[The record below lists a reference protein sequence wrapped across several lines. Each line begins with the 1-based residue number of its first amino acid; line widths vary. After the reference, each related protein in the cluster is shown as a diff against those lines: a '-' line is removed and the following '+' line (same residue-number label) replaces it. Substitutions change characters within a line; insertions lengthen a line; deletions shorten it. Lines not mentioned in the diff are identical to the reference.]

1 MVLPNKMEELSR
13 RKEVVMK
20 SSRNFLFAML
30 VLFVLFCLLQINLP
44 KKFVWSPTFSH
55 VDKQPL
61 GCFVFDSVLTQSLPN
76 GYHVTKKTFFQLDQ
90 EHAKEKISVLMVV
103 NQQDLK
109 QLDVK
114 YLCNIARRG
123 GKVMVVASSSFDDGR
138 NADTVVGD
146 TVGGGK
152 MEEVSVS
159 DDSHENPFVDE
170 LERTFKVKIE
180 DGMYFSLRGIL
191 SGLRAHDNDM
201 YDTIYWNN
209 RETMYA
215 VQPYRMFYNMVGGT
229 LFVDS
234 VPKVKRLAYTLSTA
248 GYDYKYDS
256 LYVGDFTRFDTIVD
270 KKERIERID
279 TFAIKKVPAA
289 VSVPYGKGEVI
300 FVSSPLLF
308 TNYGMLEGN
317 TFVYIFR
324 LMSYL
329 ADLPV
334 YRTEAYVKTDAMLV
348 AEQSPFREFIKRPP
362 LRWAL
367 YLALLGV
374 VLFMIFTAR
383 RRQRVIPIMSKPANR
398 SLEFIQLIGTL
409 YYQRKDHVDLVRKK
423 FKLFAEELRK
433 TAGVDI
439 SDVNTDDREYLLL
452 AEKTGMNCDR
462 LKKVIRQIRLVL
474 HSEDNISVEEMRSLI
489 DAMDTIVRHAKNG

>member
-1 MVLPNKMEELSR
+1 
-13 RKEVVMK
+13 MK

-30 VLFVLFCLLQINLP
+30 VLFVLFCLLQVNLP

-55 VDKQPL
+55 VDKQPF

-103 NQQDLK
+103 DQQNLK

-123 GKVMVVASSSFDDGR
+123 GKVMVVASGSFDDGR
-138 NADTVVGD
+138 NADTVV
-146 TVGGGK
+146 
-152 MEEVSVS
+152 
-159 DDSHENPFVDE
+159 VDE
-170 LERTFKVKIE
+170 LERTFKVRIE
-180 DGMYFSLRGIL
+180 DGTYFSLRGIL
-191 SGLRAHDNDM
+191 AGLKAHDNDM

-215 VQPYRMFYNMVGGT
+215 AQPYRMFYNMVGGT

-248 GYDYKYDS
+248 GYDYRHDS
-256 LYVGDFTRFDTIVD
+256 LYVGDFTGFDTIVD
-270 KKERIERID
+270 EKERIERID
-279 TFAIKKVPAA
+279 TFAIKKIPVA

-317 TFVYIFR
+317 TSVYIFR

-452 AEKTGMNCDR
+452 AEKTGMNSDR

-474 HSEDNISVEEMRSLI
+474 HSEGNISVEEMRSLI

>member
-1 MVLPNKMEELSR
+1 
-13 RKEVVMK
+13 
-20 SSRNFLFAML
+20 ML
-30 VLFVLFCLLQINLP
+30 VLFVLFCLLQVNLP

-103 NQQDLK
+103 DQQNLK

-138 NADTVVGD
+138 NADTVV
-146 TVGGGK
+146 
-152 MEEVSVS
+152 
-159 DDSHENPFVDE
+159 VDE
-170 LERTFKVKIE
+170 LERTFKVRIE
-180 DGMYFSLRGIL
+180 DGTYFSLRGIL
-191 SGLRAHDNDM
+191 AGLKAHDNDM

-215 VQPYRMFYNMVGGT
+215 AQSYRMFYNMVGGT

-248 GYDYKYDS
+248 GYDYKHDS
-256 LYVGDFTRFDTIVD
+256 LYVGDFTGFDTIVD
-270 KKERIERID
+270 EKERIERID
-279 TFAIKKVPAA
+279 TFAIKKVPTA

-367 YLALLGV
+367 YLVLLGV

-383 RRQRVIPIMSKPANR
+383 RRQRVIPIISKPANR

-452 AEKTGMNCDR
+452 AEKTGMNSDR

-474 HSEDNISVEEMRSLI
+474 HSEGNISVEEMRSLI

>member
-30 VLFVLFCLLQINLP
+30 VLFVLFCLLQVNLP

-103 NQQDLK
+103 DQQDLK

-138 NADTVVGD
+138 NADTVV
-146 TVGGGK
+146 
-152 MEEVSVS
+152 
-159 DDSHENPFVDE
+159 VDE
-170 LERTFKVKIE
+170 LERTFKVRIE

-191 SGLRAHDNDM
+191 AGLKAHDNDM

-215 VQPYRMFYNMVGGT
+215 AQSYRMFYNMVGGT

-248 GYDYKYDS
+248 GYDYKLDS
-256 LYVGDFTRFDTIVD
+256 LYVGDFTGFDTIVD
-270 KKERIERID
+270 EKERIERID
-279 TFAIKKVPAA
+279 TFAIKKVPTA

-317 TFVYIFR
+317 TSVYIFR

-452 AEKTGMNCDR
+452 AEKTGMNSDR

-474 HSEDNISVEEMRSLI
+474 HSEGNISVEEMRSLI

>member
-1 MVLPNKMEELSR
+1 
-13 RKEVVMK
+13 MK

-30 VLFVLFCLLQINLP
+30 VLFVLFCLLQVNLP

-55 VDKQPL
+55 VDKQPF

-103 NQQDLK
+103 DQQDLK

-138 NADTVVGD
+138 NADTVV
-146 TVGGGK
+146 
-152 MEEVSVS
+152 
-159 DDSHENPFVDE
+159 VDE

-180 DGMYFSLRGIL
+180 DGLYFSLRGIL
-191 SGLRAHDNDM
+191 SGLKAHDNDM

-215 VQPYRMFYNMVGGT
+215 AQSYRMFYNMVGGT

-248 GYDYKYDS
+248 GYDYKHDS

-279 TFAIKKVPAA
+279 TFAIKKIPTA

-317 TFVYIFR
+317 TSVYIFR

-452 AEKTGMNCDR
+452 AEKTGMNSDR

-474 HSEDNISVEEMRSLI
+474 HSEGNISVEEMRSLI

>member
-1 MVLPNKMEELSR
+1 MVQPNKMEELSR

-30 VLFVLFCLLQINLP
+30 VLFVLFCLLQVNLP

-103 NQQDLK
+103 DQQDLK

-138 NADTVVGD
+138 NADTVV
-146 TVGGGK
+146 
-152 MEEVSVS
+152 
-159 DDSHENPFVDE
+159 VDE

-180 DGMYFSLRGIL
+180 DGIYFSLRGIL

-215 VQPYRMFYNMVGGT
+215 AQPYRMFYNMVGGT

-248 GYDYKYDS
+248 GYDYKHDS

-317 TFVYIFR
+317 TSVYIFR

-329 ADLPV
+329 ADLPM

-452 AEKTGMNCDR
+452 AEKTGMNSDR

-474 HSEDNISVEEMRSLI
+474 HSEGNISVEEMRSLI

>member
-1 MVLPNKMEELSR
+1 
-13 RKEVVMK
+13 MK

-30 VLFVLFCLLQINLP
+30 VLFVLFCLLQVNLP

-55 VDKQPL
+55 VDKQPF

-103 NQQDLK
+103 DQQDLK

-138 NADTVVGD
+138 NADTVV
-146 TVGGGK
+146 
-152 MEEVSVS
+152 
-159 DDSHENPFVDE
+159 VDE

-180 DGMYFSLRGIL
+180 DGLYFSLRGIL
-191 SGLRAHDNDM
+191 SGLKAHDNDM

-215 VQPYRMFYNMVGGT
+215 AQSYRMFYNMVGGT

-248 GYDYKYDS
+248 GYDYKHDS
-256 LYVGDFTRFDTIVD
+256 LYVGDFTSFDTIVD
-270 KKERIERID
+270 EKERIERID
-279 TFAIKKVPAA
+279 TFAIKKVPTA

-317 TFVYIFR
+317 TSVYIFR

-334 YRTEAYVKTDAMLV
+334 YRTEAYIKTDAMLV

-452 AEKTGMNCDR
+452 AEKTGMNSDR

-474 HSEDNISVEEMRSLI
+474 HSEGNISVEEMRSLI

>member
-1 MVLPNKMEELSR
+1 
-13 RKEVVMK
+13 MK

-30 VLFVLFCLLQINLP
+30 VLFVLFCLLQVNLP

-103 NQQDLK
+103 DQQDLK

-138 NADTVVGD
+138 NADTVV
-146 TVGGGK
+146 
-152 MEEVSVS
+152 
-159 DDSHENPFVDE
+159 VDE

-180 DGMYFSLRGIL
+180 DGLYFSLRGIL
-191 SGLRAHDNDM
+191 SGLKAHDNDM

-215 VQPYRMFYNMVGGT
+215 AQSYRMFYNMVGGT

-248 GYDYKYDS
+248 GYDYRHDS

-270 KKERIERID
+270 EKERIERID
-279 TFAIKKVPAA
+279 TFAIKKVPTA

-317 TFVYIFR
+317 TSVYIFR

-409 YYQRKDHVDLVRKK
+409 YYQRKDHVNLVRKK

-452 AEKTGMNCDR
+452 AEKTGMNSDR

-474 HSEDNISVEEMRSLI
+474 HSEGNISVEEMRSLI

>member
-1 MVLPNKMEELSR
+1 
-13 RKEVVMK
+13 MK

-30 VLFVLFCLLQINLP
+30 VLFVLFCLLQVNLP

-55 VDKQPL
+55 VDKQPF

-103 NQQDLK
+103 DQQDLK

-123 GKVMVVASSSFDDGR
+123 GKVMVVASSSLDDGR
-138 NADTVVGD
+138 NADTVV
-146 TVGGGK
+146 
-152 MEEVSVS
+152 
-159 DDSHENPFVDE
+159 VDE
-170 LERTFKVKIE
+170 LERTFKVRIE

-191 SGLRAHDNDM
+191 AGLKAHDNDM

-215 VQPYRMFYNMVGGT
+215 AQPYRMFYNMVGGT

-279 TFAIKKVPAA
+279 TFAIKKIPVA

-317 TFVYIFR
+317 TSVYIFR

-452 AEKTGMNCDR
+452 AEKTGMNSDR

-474 HSEDNISVEEMRSLI
+474 HSEGNISVEEMRSLI

>member
-1 MVLPNKMEELSR
+1 
-13 RKEVVMK
+13 MK

-30 VLFVLFCLLQINLP
+30 VLFVLFCLLQVNLP

-55 VDKQPL
+55 IDKQPF

-103 NQQDLK
+103 DQQNLK

-123 GKVMVVASSSFDDGR
+123 GKVMVVASGSFDDSR
-138 NADTVVGD
+138 NADTVV
-146 TVGGGK
+146 
-152 MEEVSVS
+152 
-159 DDSHENPFVDE
+159 VDE

-191 SGLRAHDNDM
+191 AGLKAHDNDM

-215 VQPYRMFYNMVGGT
+215 AQSYRMFYNMVGGT

-248 GYDYKYDS
+248 GYDYRHDS
-256 LYVGDFTRFDTIVD
+256 LYVGDFTGFDTIVD
-270 KKERIERID
+270 EKERIERID
-279 TFAIKKVPAA
+279 TFAIKKIPVA

-452 AEKTGMNCDR
+452 AEKTGMNSDR

-474 HSEDNISVEEMRSLI
+474 HSEGNISVEEMRSLI

>member
-1 MVLPNKMEELSR
+1 MVLQNKMEEVSR

-20 SSRNFLFAML
+20 SSRNFLFSML
-30 VLFVLFCLLQINLP
+30 VLFVLFCLLQVNLP

-103 NQQDLK
+103 DQQDLK

-123 GKVMVVASSSFDDGR
+123 GKVMVVASSSLDDGR
-138 NADTVVGD
+138 NADTVV
-146 TVGGGK
+146 
-152 MEEVSVS
+152 
-159 DDSHENPFVDE
+159 VDE

-180 DGMYFSLRGIL
+180 DGIYFSLRGIL

-215 VQPYRMFYNMVGGT
+215 AQSYRMFYNMVGGT

-234 VPKVKRLAYTLSTA
+234 VPKVKKLAYTLSTA

-279 TFAIKKVPAA
+279 TFAIKKIPAV

-348 AEQSPFREFIKRPP
+348 AEQSPFWEFIKRPP

-439 SDVNTDDREYLLL
+439 SDVNTDDSEYLLL
-452 AEKTGMNCDR
+452 AEKTGMNSDR

-474 HSEDNISVEEMRSLI
+474 HSEGNISVEEMRSLI

>member
-1 MVLPNKMEELSR
+1 
-13 RKEVVMK
+13 MK

-30 VLFVLFCLLQINLP
+30 VLFVLFCLLQVNLP

-55 VDKQPL
+55 VDKQPF

-103 NQQDLK
+103 DQQNLK

-138 NADTVVGD
+138 NTDTVV
-146 TVGGGK
+146 
-152 MEEVSVS
+152 
-159 DDSHENPFVDE
+159 VDE
-170 LERTFKVKIE
+170 LERTFKVRIE
-180 DGMYFSLRGIL
+180 DGTYFSLRGIL
-191 SGLRAHDNDM
+191 AGLKAHDNDM

-215 VQPYRMFYNMVGGT
+215 AQSYRMFYNMVGGT

-248 GYDYKYDS
+248 GYDYRYDS
-256 LYVGDFTRFDTIVD
+256 LYVGDFTGFDTIVD
-270 KKERIERID
+270 EKERIERID
-279 TFAIKKVPAA
+279 TFAIKKVPTA

-383 RRQRVIPIMSKPANR
+383 RRQRVIPILSKPANR

-452 AEKTGMNCDR
+452 AEKTGMNSDR

-474 HSEDNISVEEMRSLI
+474 HSEGNISVEEMRSLI

>member
-1 MVLPNKMEELSR
+1 
-13 RKEVVMK
+13 MK
-20 SSRNFLFAML
+20 SSRNFLFVML
-30 VLFVLFCLLQINLP
+30 ALFVLFCLLQVNLP

-55 VDKQPL
+55 VDKQPF

-103 NQQDLK
+103 DQQNLK

-123 GKVMVVASSSFDDGR
+123 GKVMVVASGSFDDGR
-138 NADTVVGD
+138 NADTVV
-146 TVGGGK
+146 
-152 MEEVSVS
+152 
-159 DDSHENPFVDE
+159 VDE
-170 LERTFKVKIE
+170 LERTFNVRIE
-180 DGMYFSLRGIL
+180 DGTYFSLRGIL
-191 SGLRAHDNDM
+191 AGLKAHDNDM

-215 VQPYRMFYNMVGGT
+215 AQSYRMFYNMVGGT

-248 GYDYKYDS
+248 GYDYRQDS
-256 LYVGDFTRFDTIVD
+256 LYVGDFTSFDTIVD
-270 KKERIERID
+270 EKERIERID
-279 TFAIKKVPAA
+279 TFAIKKIPVA

-383 RRQRVIPIMSKPANR
+383 RRQRVIPIISKPANR

-452 AEKTGMNCDR
+452 AEKTGMNSDR

-474 HSEDNISVEEMRSLI
+474 HSEGNISVEEMRSLI

>member
-1 MVLPNKMEELSR
+1 
-13 RKEVVMK
+13 
-20 SSRNFLFAML
+20 ML
-30 VLFVLFCLLQINLP
+30 VLFVLFCLLQVNLP

-103 NQQDLK
+103 DQQNLK

-138 NADTVVGD
+138 NADTVV
-146 TVGGGK
+146 
-152 MEEVSVS
+152 
-159 DDSHENPFVDE
+159 VDE
-170 LERTFKVKIE
+170 LERTFKVRIE
-180 DGMYFSLRGIL
+180 DGTYFSLRGIL
-191 SGLRAHDNDM
+191 SGLKAHDNDM

-215 VQPYRMFYNMVGGT
+215 AQSYRMFYNMVGGT

-248 GYDYKYDS
+248 GYDYRHDS

-270 KKERIERID
+270 EKERIERID
-279 TFAIKKVPAA
+279 TFAIKKVPTA

-452 AEKTGMNCDR
+452 AEKTGMNSDR

>member
-1 MVLPNKMEELSR
+1 
-13 RKEVVMK
+13 
-20 SSRNFLFAML
+20 ML
-30 VLFVLFCLLQINLP
+30 VLFVLFCLLQVNLP

-55 VDKQPL
+55 VDKQPF

-103 NQQDLK
+103 DQQNLK

-138 NADTVVGD
+138 NADTVV
-146 TVGGGK
+146 
-152 MEEVSVS
+152 
-159 DDSHENPFVDE
+159 VDE
-170 LERTFKVKIE
+170 LERTFKVRIE
-180 DGMYFSLRGIL
+180 DGTYFSLRGIL
-191 SGLRAHDNDM
+191 AGLKAHDNDM

-215 VQPYRMFYNMVGGT
+215 AQPYRMFYNMVGGT

-248 GYDYKYDS
+248 GYDYRQDS
-256 LYVGDFTRFDTIVD
+256 LYVGDFTGFDTIVD
-270 KKERIERID
+270 EKERIERID
-279 TFAIKKVPAA
+279 TFAIKKIPVA

-383 RRQRVIPIMSKPANR
+383 RRQRVIPIISKPANR

-452 AEKTGMNCDR
+452 AEKTGMNSDR

-474 HSEDNISVEEMRSLI
+474 HSEGNISVEEMRSLI

>member
-30 VLFVLFCLLQINLP
+30 VLFVLFCLLQVNLP

-138 NADTVVGD
+138 NADTVV
-146 TVGGGK
+146 
-152 MEEVSVS
+152 
-159 DDSHENPFVDE
+159 VDE

-180 DGMYFSLRGIL
+180 DGRFFSLRGIL
-191 SGLRAHDNDM
+191 SGLREHDNDM

-215 VQPYRMFYNMVGGT
+215 AQPYRMFYNMVGGT

-248 GYDYKYDS
+248 GYDYKHDS

-452 AEKTGMNCDR
+452 AEKTGMNSDR

-474 HSEDNISVEEMRSLI
+474 HSEGNISVEEMRSLI

>member
-1 MVLPNKMEELSR
+1 
-13 RKEVVMK
+13 
-20 SSRNFLFAML
+20 ML
-30 VLFVLFCLLQINLP
+30 VLFVLFCLLQVNLP

-103 NQQDLK
+103 DQQNLK

-114 YLCNIARRG
+114 YPCNIARRG

-138 NADTVVGD
+138 NTDTVV
-146 TVGGGK
+146 
-152 MEEVSVS
+152 
-159 DDSHENPFVDE
+159 VDE
-170 LERTFKVKIE
+170 LERTFKVRIE
-180 DGMYFSLRGIL
+180 DGLYFSLRGIL
-191 SGLRAHDNDM
+191 AGLKAHDNDM

-215 VQPYRMFYNMVGGT
+215 AQSYRMFYNMVGGT

-248 GYDYKYDS
+248 GYDYRHDS

-270 KKERIERID
+270 EKERIERID
-279 TFAIKKVPAA
+279 TFAIKKIPTA

-317 TFVYIFR
+317 TSVYIFR

-374 VLFMIFTAR
+374 ALFMIFTAR

-439 SDVNTDDREYLLL
+439 SDVNTDDREYQLL
-452 AEKTGMNCDR
+452 AEKTGMNSDR

-474 HSEDNISVEEMRSLI
+474 HSEGNISVEEMRSLI

>member
-1 MVLPNKMEELSR
+1 
-13 RKEVVMK
+13 
-20 SSRNFLFAML
+20 ML
-30 VLFVLFCLLQINLP
+30 VLFVLFCLLQVNLP

-103 NQQDLK
+103 DQQDLK

-138 NADTVVGD
+138 NADTVV
-146 TVGGGK
+146 
-152 MEEVSVS
+152 
-159 DDSHENPFVDE
+159 VDE

-180 DGMYFSLRGIL
+180 DGIYFSLRGIL
-191 SGLRAHDNDM
+191 SGLKAHDNDM

-215 VQPYRMFYNMVGGT
+215 AQSYRMFYNMVGGT

-279 TFAIKKVPAA
+279 TFAIKKVPTA

-452 AEKTGMNCDR
+452 AEKTGMNSDR

-474 HSEDNISVEEMRSLI
+474 HSEGNISVEEMRSLI

>member
-30 VLFVLFCLLQINLP
+30 VLFVLFCLLQVNLP

-103 NQQDLK
+103 DQQDLK

-138 NADTVVGD
+138 NADTVV
-146 TVGGGK
+146 
-152 MEEVSVS
+152 
-159 DDSHENPFVDE
+159 VDE
-170 LERTFKVKIE
+170 LERTFKVRIE

-215 VQPYRMFYNMVGGT
+215 AQSYRMFYNMVGGT

-248 GYDYKYDS
+248 GYDYKHDS

-317 TFVYIFR
+317 TSVYIFR

-452 AEKTGMNCDR
+452 AEKTGMNSDR

-474 HSEDNISVEEMRSLI
+474 HSEGNISVEEMRSLI

>member
-1 MVLPNKMEELSR
+1 
-13 RKEVVMK
+13 MK

-30 VLFVLFCLLQINLP
+30 VLFVLFCLLQVNLP

-55 VDKQPL
+55 VDKQPF

-103 NQQDLK
+103 DQQNLK

-138 NADTVVGD
+138 NADTVV
-146 TVGGGK
+146 
-152 MEEVSVS
+152 
-159 DDSHENPFVDE
+159 VDE

-180 DGMYFSLRGIL
+180 DGLYFSLRGIL
-191 SGLRAHDNDM
+191 AGLKAHDNDM

-215 VQPYRMFYNMVGGT
+215 AQSYRMFYNMVGGT

-248 GYDYKYDS
+248 GYDYKHDS

-270 KKERIERID
+270 EKERIERID
-279 TFAIKKVPAA
+279 TFAIKKVPTA

-317 TFVYIFR
+317 TSVYIFR

-383 RRQRVIPIMSKPANR
+383 RRQRVIPIISKPANR

-452 AEKTGMNCDR
+452 AEKTGMNSDR

-474 HSEDNISVEEMRSLI
+474 HSEGNISVEEMRSLI

>member
-1 MVLPNKMEELSR
+1 
-13 RKEVVMK
+13 MK

-30 VLFVLFCLLQINLP
+30 VLFVLFCLLQVNLP

-103 NQQDLK
+103 DQQNLK

-123 GKVMVVASSSFDDGR
+123 GKVMVVASGSFDDGR
-138 NADTVVGD
+138 NADTVV
-146 TVGGGK
+146 
-152 MEEVSVS
+152 
-159 DDSHENPFVDE
+159 VDE
-170 LERTFKVKIE
+170 LERTFNVRIE
-180 DGMYFSLRGIL
+180 DGTYFSLRGIL
-191 SGLRAHDNDM
+191 AGLKAHDNDM

-215 VQPYRMFYNMVGGT
+215 AQSYRMFYNMVGGT

-248 GYDYKYDS
+248 GYDYKHDS

-270 KKERIERID
+270 EKERIERID
-279 TFAIKKVPAA
+279 TFAIKKIPTA

-317 TFVYIFR
+317 TSVYIFR

-452 AEKTGMNCDR
+452 AEKTGMNSDR

-474 HSEDNISVEEMRSLI
+474 HSEGNISVEEMRSLI

>member
-1 MVLPNKMEELSR
+1 
-13 RKEVVMK
+13 MK

-30 VLFVLFCLLQINLP
+30 VLFVLFCLLQVNLP

-55 VDKQPL
+55 VDKQPF

-103 NQQDLK
+103 DQQNLK

-138 NADTVVGD
+138 NADTVV
-146 TVGGGK
+146 
-152 MEEVSVS
+152 
-159 DDSHENPFVDE
+159 VDE

-180 DGMYFSLRGIL
+180 DGLYFSLRGIL
-191 SGLRAHDNDM
+191 SGLKAHDNDM

-215 VQPYRMFYNMVGGT
+215 AQSYRMFYNMVGGT

-248 GYDYKYDS
+248 GYDYKHDS

-270 KKERIERID
+270 EKERIERID
-279 TFAIKKVPAA
+279 TFAIKKIPTA

-317 TFVYIFR
+317 TSVYIFR

-452 AEKTGMNCDR
+452 AEKTGMNSDR

-474 HSEDNISVEEMRSLI
+474 HSEGNISVEEMRSLI

>member
-1 MVLPNKMEELSR
+1 
-13 RKEVVMK
+13 MK

-30 VLFVLFCLLQINLP
+30 VLFVLFCLLQVNLP

-103 NQQDLK
+103 DQQNLK

-138 NADTVVGD
+138 NADTVV
-146 TVGGGK
+146 
-152 MEEVSVS
+152 
-159 DDSHENPFVDE
+159 VDE
-170 LERTFKVKIE
+170 LERTFKVRIE
-180 DGMYFSLRGIL
+180 DGLYFSLRGIL
-191 SGLRAHDNDM
+191 AGLKAHDNDM

-215 VQPYRMFYNMVGGT
+215 AQSYRMFYNMVGGT

-234 VPKVKRLAYTLSTA
+234 VPKVKRLAYTLSAA
-248 GYDYKYDS
+248 GYDYKLDS

-270 KKERIERID
+270 EKERIERID
-279 TFAIKKVPAA
+279 TFAIKKVPTA

-317 TFVYIFR
+317 TSVYIFR

-439 SDVNTDDREYLLL
+439 SDVNTDDREYQLL
-452 AEKTGMNCDR
+452 AEKTGMNSDR

-474 HSEDNISVEEMRSLI
+474 HSEGNISVEEMRSLI

>member
-1 MVLPNKMEELSR
+1 
-13 RKEVVMK
+13 MK

-30 VLFVLFCLLQINLP
+30 VLFVLFCLLQVNLP

-55 VDKQPL
+55 VDKQPF

-103 NQQDLK
+103 DQHNLK

-123 GKVMVVASSSFDDGR
+123 GKVMVVASSSLDDGR
-138 NADTVVGD
+138 NADTVV
-146 TVGGGK
+146 
-152 MEEVSVS
+152 
-159 DDSHENPFVDE
+159 VDE
-170 LERTFKVKIE
+170 LERTFKVRIE
-180 DGMYFSLRGIL
+180 DGLYFSLRGIL
-191 SGLRAHDNDM
+191 AGLKAHDNDM

-215 VQPYRMFYNMVGGT
+215 AQSYRMFYNMVGGT

-248 GYDYKYDS
+248 GYDYKHDS

-279 TFAIKKVPAA
+279 TFAIKKIPVA

-317 TFVYIFR
+317 TSVYIFR

-452 AEKTGMNCDR
+452 AEKTGMNSDR

-474 HSEDNISVEEMRSLI
+474 HSEGNISVEEMRSLI

>member
-1 MVLPNKMEELSR
+1 
-13 RKEVVMK
+13 
-20 SSRNFLFAML
+20 ML
-30 VLFVLFCLLQINLP
+30 VLFVLFCLLQVNLP

-103 NQQDLK
+103 DQQNLK

-138 NADTVVGD
+138 NADTVV
-146 TVGGGK
+146 V
-152 MEEVSVS
+152 
-159 DDSHENPFVDE
+159 NE

-180 DGMYFSLRGIL
+180 DGLYFSLRGIL
-191 SGLRAHDNDM
+191 SGLKAHDNDM

-215 VQPYRMFYNMVGGT
+215 AQSYRMFYNMVGGT

-248 GYDYKYDS
+248 GYDYKHDS

-270 KKERIERID
+270 EKERIERID
-279 TFAIKKVPAA
+279 TFAIKKVPTA

-317 TFVYIFR
+317 TSVYIFR

-474 HSEDNISVEEMRSLI
+474 HSEGNISVEEMRSLI

>member
-1 MVLPNKMEELSR
+1 
-13 RKEVVMK
+13 MK

-30 VLFVLFCLLQINLP
+30 VLFVLFCLLQVNLP

-55 VDKQPL
+55 VDKQPF

-103 NQQDLK
+103 DQQDLK

-138 NADTVVGD
+138 NADTVV
-146 TVGGGK
+146 
-152 MEEVSVS
+152 
-159 DDSHENPFVDE
+159 VDE

-180 DGMYFSLRGIL
+180 DGLYFSLRGIL
-191 SGLRAHDNDM
+191 AGLKAHDNDM

-215 VQPYRMFYNMVGGT
+215 AQSYRMFYNMVGGT

-317 TFVYIFR
+317 TSVYIFR

-452 AEKTGMNCDR
+452 AEKTGMNSDR

-474 HSEDNISVEEMRSLI
+474 HSEGNISVEEMRSLI

>member
-1 MVLPNKMEELSR
+1 
-13 RKEVVMK
+13 MK

-30 VLFVLFCLLQINLP
+30 GLFVLFCLLQVNLP

-55 VDKQPL
+55 VDKQPF

-103 NQQDLK
+103 DQHNLK

-138 NADTVVGD
+138 NADTVV
-146 TVGGGK
+146 
-152 MEEVSVS
+152 
-159 DDSHENPFVDE
+159 VDE

-180 DGMYFSLRGIL
+180 DGLYFSLRGIL
-191 SGLRAHDNDM
+191 AGLKAHDNDM

-215 VQPYRMFYNMVGGT
+215 AQSYRMFYNMVGGT

-248 GYDYKYDS
+248 GYDYKHDS

-270 KKERIERID
+270 EKERIERID
-279 TFAIKKVPAA
+279 TFAIKKIPTA

-452 AEKTGMNCDR
+452 AEKTGMNSDR

-474 HSEDNISVEEMRSLI
+474 HSEGNISVEEMRSLI

>member
-30 VLFVLFCLLQINLP
+30 VLFVLFCLLQVNLP

-138 NADTVVGD
+138 NADTVV
-146 TVGGGK
+146 
-152 MEEVSVS
+152 
-159 DDSHENPFVDE
+159 VDE

-180 DGMYFSLRGIL
+180 DGRFFSLRGIL
-191 SGLRAHDNDM
+191 SGLREHDNDM

-215 VQPYRMFYNMVGGT
+215 AQSYRMFYNMVGGT

-256 LYVGDFTRFDTIVD
+256 LYVGDFTCFDTIVD

-383 RRQRVIPIMSKPANR
+383 RRQRVIPIISKPANR

-452 AEKTGMNCDR
+452 AEKTGMNSDR

-474 HSEDNISVEEMRSLI
+474 HSEGNISVEEMRSLI
-489 DAMDTIVRHAKNG
+489 DAMDTIIRHAKNG

>member
-1 MVLPNKMEELSR
+1 MVPPNKMEELSR

-30 VLFVLFCLLQINLP
+30 VLFVLFCLLQVNLP

-55 VDKQPL
+55 VDKQPF

-90 EHAKEKISVLMVV
+90 EHAKDKISVLMVV
-103 NQQDLK
+103 DQHNLK

-123 GKVMVVASSSFDDGR
+123 GKVMVVASSSLDDGR
-138 NADTVVGD
+138 NADTVV
-146 TVGGGK
+146 
-152 MEEVSVS
+152 
-159 DDSHENPFVDE
+159 VDE
-170 LERTFKVKIE
+170 LERTFKVRIE
-180 DGMYFSLRGIL
+180 DGIYFSLRGIL
-191 SGLRAHDNDM
+191 SGLKAHDNDM

-215 VQPYRMFYNMVGGT
+215 AQSYRMFYNMVGGT

-248 GYDYKYDS
+248 GYDYRHDS

-270 KKERIERID
+270 EKERIERID
-279 TFAIKKVPAA
+279 TFAIKKVPTA

-317 TFVYIFR
+317 TSVYIFR

-383 RRQRVIPIMSKPANR
+383 RRQRVIPIISKPANR

-452 AEKTGMNCDR
+452 AEKTGMNSDR

-474 HSEDNISVEEMRSLI
+474 HSEGNISVEEMRSLI

>member
-1 MVLPNKMEELSR
+1 
-13 RKEVVMK
+13 MK

-30 VLFVLFCLLQINLP
+30 VLFVLFCLLQVNLP

-103 NQQDLK
+103 DQQNLK

-123 GKVMVVASSSFDDGR
+123 GKVMVVASSSFDDCR
-138 NADTVVGD
+138 NADTVV
-146 TVGGGK
+146 
-152 MEEVSVS
+152 
-159 DDSHENPFVDE
+159 VDE

-180 DGMYFSLRGIL
+180 DGIYFSLRGIL
-191 SGLRAHDNDM
+191 SGLKAHDNDM

-215 VQPYRMFYNMVGGT
+215 AQSYRMFYNMVGGT

-279 TFAIKKVPAA
+279 TFAIKKIPTA

-383 RRQRVIPIMSKPANR
+383 RRQRVIPIISKPANR

-452 AEKTGMNCDR
+452 AEKTGMNSDR

-474 HSEDNISVEEMRSLI
+474 HSEGNISVEEMRSLI

>member
-1 MVLPNKMEELSR
+1 
-13 RKEVVMK
+13 MK

-30 VLFVLFCLLQINLP
+30 VLFVLFCLLQVNLP

-76 GYHVTKKTFFQLDQ
+76 GYHVTKKTFFLLAQAR
-90 EHAKEKISVLMVV
+90 AKEKISVLMVV
-103 NQQDLK
+103 DQQDLQ

-138 NADTVVGD
+138 NADTVV
-146 TVGGGK
+146 
-152 MEEVSVS
+152 
-159 DDSHENPFVDE
+159 VDE

-180 DGMYFSLRGIL
+180 DGIYFSLRGIL
-191 SGLRAHDNDM
+191 SGLKAHDNDM

-215 VQPYRMFYNMVGGT
+215 AQSYRMFYNMVGGT

-256 LYVGDFTRFDTIVD
+256 LYVGDFTIFDTIVD
-270 KKERIERID
+270 KKKRKERID
-279 TFAIKKVPAA
+279 TFAIKKIPTA

-348 AEQSPFREFIKRPP
+348 AEQSPFREFIKRPQ

-452 AEKTGMNCDR
+452 AEKAGMNSDR

-474 HSEDNISVEEMRSLI
+474 HSEGNISVEEMRSLI

>member
-1 MVLPNKMEELSR
+1 
-13 RKEVVMK
+13 
-20 SSRNFLFAML
+20 ML
-30 VLFVLFCLLQINLP
+30 VLFVLFCLLQVNLP

-55 VDKQPL
+55 VDKQPF

-103 NQQDLK
+103 DQQDLK

-138 NADTVVGD
+138 NADTVV
-146 TVGGGK
+146 
-152 MEEVSVS
+152 
-159 DDSHENPFVDE
+159 VDE
-170 LERTFKVKIE
+170 LERTFNVRIE
-180 DGMYFSLRGIL
+180 DGLYFSLRGIL
-191 SGLRAHDNDM
+191 SGLKAHDNDM

-215 VQPYRMFYNMVGGT
+215 AQSYRMFYNMVGGT

-248 GYDYKYDS
+248 GYDYRHDS

-270 KKERIERID
+270 EKERIERID
-279 TFAIKKVPAA
+279 TFAIKKVPTA

-317 TFVYIFR
+317 TSVYIFR

-452 AEKTGMNCDR
+452 AEKTGMNSDR

-474 HSEDNISVEEMRSLI
+474 HSEGNISVEEMRSLI

>member
-1 MVLPNKMEELSR
+1 
-13 RKEVVMK
+13 MK

-30 VLFVLFCLLQINLP
+30 VLFVLFCLLQVNLP

-103 NQQDLK
+103 DQQDLK

-138 NADTVVGD
+138 NTDTVV
-146 TVGGGK
+146 
-152 MEEVSVS
+152 
-159 DDSHENPFVDE
+159 VDE
-170 LERTFKVKIE
+170 LERTFKVRIE
-180 DGMYFSLRGIL
+180 DGTYFSLRGIL
-191 SGLRAHDNDM
+191 SGLKAHDNDM

-215 VQPYRMFYNMVGGT
+215 AQSYRMFYNMVGGT

-248 GYDYKYDS
+248 GYDYRHDS
-256 LYVGDFTRFDTIVD
+256 LYVGDFTSFDTIVD
-270 KKERIERID
+270 EKERIERID
-279 TFAIKKVPAA
+279 TFAIKKVPVA

-317 TFVYIFR
+317 TSVYIFR

-348 AEQSPFREFIKRPP
+348 AEEQSPFREFIKRPP

-452 AEKTGMNCDR
+452 AEKTGMNSDR

-474 HSEDNISVEEMRSLI
+474 HSEGNISVEEMRSLI

>member
-1 MVLPNKMEELSR
+1 
-13 RKEVVMK
+13 MK

-30 VLFVLFCLLQINLP
+30 VLFVLFCLLQVNLP

-103 NQQDLK
+103 DQQNLK

-138 NADTVVGD
+138 NADTVV
-146 TVGGGK
+146 
-152 MEEVSVS
+152 
-159 DDSHENPFVDE
+159 VDE

-180 DGMYFSLRGIL
+180 DGIYFSLRGIL
-191 SGLRAHDNDM
+191 SGLKAHDNDM

-215 VQPYRMFYNMVGGT
+215 AQSYRMFYNMVGGT

-279 TFAIKKVPAA
+279 TFAIKKVPTA

-474 HSEDNISVEEMRSLI
+474 HSEGNISVEEMRSLI

>member
-1 MVLPNKMEELSR
+1 
-13 RKEVVMK
+13 
-20 SSRNFLFAML
+20 ML
-30 VLFVLFCLLQINLP
+30 VLFVLFCLLQVNLP

-103 NQQDLK
+103 DQQNLK

-138 NADTVVGD
+138 NADTVV
-146 TVGGGK
+146 
-152 MEEVSVS
+152 
-159 DDSHENPFVDE
+159 VDE
-170 LERTFKVKIE
+170 LERTFNVRIE
-180 DGMYFSLRGIL
+180 DGTYFSLRGIL
-191 SGLRAHDNDM
+191 AGLKAHDNDM

-215 VQPYRMFYNMVGGT
+215 AQPYRMFYNMVGGT

-248 GYDYKYDS
+248 GYDYKHDS
-256 LYVGDFTRFDTIVD
+256 LYVGDFTGFDTIVD
-270 KKERIERID
+270 EKERIERID
-279 TFAIKKVPAA
+279 TFAIKKIPVA

-439 SDVNTDDREYLLL
+439 SDVNTDDREYQLL

-474 HSEDNISVEEMRSLI
+474 HSEGNISVEEMRSLI

>member
-30 VLFVLFCLLQINLP
+30 VLFVLFCLLQVNLP

-55 VDKQPL
+55 VDKQPF

-90 EHAKEKISVLMVV
+90 EHAKERISVLMVV
-103 NQQDLK
+103 DQQDLK
-109 QLDVK
+109 RLDVK

-138 NADTVVGD
+138 NADTVV
-146 TVGGGK
+146 
-152 MEEVSVS
+152 
-159 DDSHENPFVDE
+159 VDE
-170 LERTFKVKIE
+170 LERTFKVRIE
-180 DGMYFSLRGIL
+180 DGTYFSLRGIL
-191 SGLRAHDNDM
+191 AGLKAHDNDM

-215 VQPYRMFYNMVGGT
+215 AQSYRMFYNMVGGT

-248 GYDYKYDS
+248 GYDYRHDS
-256 LYVGDFTRFDTIVD
+256 LYVGDFTSFDTIVD
-270 KKERIERID
+270 EKERIERID

-317 TFVYIFR
+317 TSVYIFR

-383 RRQRVIPIMSKPANR
+383 RRQRVIPIISKPANR

-452 AEKTGMNCDR
+452 AEKTGMNSDR

-474 HSEDNISVEEMRSLI
+474 HSEGNISVEEMRSLI

>member
-1 MVLPNKMEELSR
+1 
-13 RKEVVMK
+13 MK

-30 VLFVLFCLLQINLP
+30 VLFVLFCLLQVNLP

-55 VDKQPL
+55 VDKQPF

-90 EHAKEKISVLMVV
+90 EHAKERISVLMVV
-103 NQQDLK
+103 DQQNLK

-138 NADTVVGD
+138 NADTVV
-146 TVGGGK
+146 
-152 MEEVSVS
+152 
-159 DDSHENPFVDE
+159 VDE

-180 DGMYFSLRGIL
+180 DGLYFSLRGIL
-191 SGLRAHDNDM
+191 AGLKAHDNDM

-215 VQPYRMFYNMVGGT
+215 AQSYRMFYNMVGGT

-248 GYDYKYDS
+248 GYDYRQDS
-256 LYVGDFTRFDTIVD
+256 LYVGDFTSFDTIVD
-270 KKERIERID
+270 EKERIERID
-279 TFAIKKVPAA
+279 TFAIKKVPTA

-317 TFVYIFR
+317 TSVYIFR

-452 AEKTGMNCDR
+452 AEKTGMNSDR

-474 HSEDNISVEEMRSLI
+474 HSEGNISVEEMRSLI

>member
-1 MVLPNKMEELSR
+1 
-13 RKEVVMK
+13 
-20 SSRNFLFAML
+20 ML
-30 VLFVLFCLLQINLP
+30 ALFVLFCLLQVNLP

-103 NQQDLK
+103 DQQNLK

-138 NADTVVGD
+138 NADTVV
-146 TVGGGK
+146 
-152 MEEVSVS
+152 
-159 DDSHENPFVDE
+159 VDE
-170 LERTFKVKIE
+170 LERTFNVRIE
-180 DGMYFSLRGIL
+180 DGTYFSLRGIL
-191 SGLRAHDNDM
+191 AGLKAHDNDM

-215 VQPYRMFYNMVGGT
+215 AQSYRMFYNMVGGT

-279 TFAIKKVPAA
+279 TSAIKKVPTA

-383 RRQRVIPIMSKPANR
+383 RKQRVIPIMSKPANR

-452 AEKTGMNCDR
+452 AEKTGMNSDR

-474 HSEDNISVEEMRSLI
+474 HSEGNISVEEMRSLI

>member
-1 MVLPNKMEELSR
+1 
-13 RKEVVMK
+13 MK

-30 VLFVLFCLLQINLP
+30 VLFVLFCLLQVNLP

-103 NQQDLK
+103 DQQNLK

-138 NADTVVGD
+138 NTDTVV
-146 TVGGGK
+146 
-152 MEEVSVS
+152 
-159 DDSHENPFVDE
+159 VDE

-180 DGMYFSLRGIL
+180 DGTYFSLRGIL
-191 SGLRAHDNDM
+191 SGLKAHDNDM

-215 VQPYRMFYNMVGGT
+215 AQSYRMFYNMVGGT

-248 GYDYKYDS
+248 GYDYRQDS
-256 LYVGDFTRFDTIVD
+256 LYVGEFTGFDTIVD
-270 KKERIERID
+270 EKERIERID
-279 TFAIKKVPAA
+279 TFAIKKVPTA

-317 TFVYIFR
+317 TSVYIFR

-452 AEKTGMNCDR
+452 AEKTGMNSDR

-474 HSEDNISVEEMRSLI
+474 HSEGNISVEEMRSLI
-489 DAMDTIVRHAKNG
+489 DAMDTIVSHAKNG

>member
-1 MVLPNKMEELSR
+1 
-13 RKEVVMK
+13 MK

-30 VLFVLFCLLQINLP
+30 VLFVLFCLLQVNLP

-55 VDKQPL
+55 VDKQPF

-90 EHAKEKISVLMVV
+90 EHAKERISVLMVV
-103 NQQDLK
+103 DQQDLK

-138 NADTVVGD
+138 NADTVV
-146 TVGGGK
+146 
-152 MEEVSVS
+152 
-159 DDSHENPFVDE
+159 VDE

-180 DGMYFSLRGIL
+180 DGLYFSLRGIL
-191 SGLRAHDNDM
+191 SGLKAHDNDM

-215 VQPYRMFYNMVGGT
+215 AQSYRMFYNMVGGT

-248 GYDYKYDS
+248 GYDYRHDS

-270 KKERIERID
+270 EKERIERID
-279 TFAIKKVPAA
+279 TFAIKKVPTA

-317 TFVYIFR
+317 TSVYIFR

-452 AEKTGMNCDR
+452 AEKTGMNSDR

-474 HSEDNISVEEMRSLI
+474 HSEGNISVEEMRSLI

>member
-1 MVLPNKMEELSR
+1 
-13 RKEVVMK
+13 MK

-30 VLFVLFCLLQINLP
+30 VLFVLFCLLQVNLP

-103 NQQDLK
+103 DQQDLK
-109 QLDVK
+109 RLDVK

-138 NADTVVGD
+138 NADTVV
-146 TVGGGK
+146 
-152 MEEVSVS
+152 
-159 DDSHENPFVDE
+159 VDE

-180 DGMYFSLRGIL
+180 DGIYFSLRGIL
-191 SGLRAHDNDM
+191 SGLKAHDNDM

-215 VQPYRMFYNMVGGT
+215 AQSYRMFYNMVGGT

-248 GYDYKYDS
+248 GYDYKHDS

-279 TFAIKKVPAA
+279 TFAIKKIPAA

-452 AEKTGMNCDR
+452 AEKTGMNSDR

-474 HSEDNISVEEMRSLI
+474 HSEGNISVEEMRSLI